1 MKGREGRTYM
11 EDYVLQMNHITKLF
25 PGVKALDDVTF
36 DVRRG
41 EVHALVGENGAG
53 KSTLMKVLSGEYTD
67 YSGEL
72 ILNGEKV
79 SFKGIK
85 ESEAAGIAIIHQEL
99 GLIQTLTV
107 CENIFLGDEVCQ
119 SGLIDWDFEYDRAKE
134 LLDELK
140 LKVNPKT
147 RVGNLGI
154 GQQQLVEIAKALNKN
169 CKILIL
175 DEPTAPLPEDDS
187 ENLLE
192 LVRGLRDKGM
202 SIIFISHKLGE
213 VLSIADTVTIL
224 RDGQTVETRPA
235 REYSQDTLISGMV
248 GRELKTLFE
257 PRSCPIGEVALKVS
271 DWSVFDGIN
280 NKWIVRDINLEVREG
295 EVIGLAGMI
304 GAGRTE
310 PGMSIFG
317 ALDDAITGKLEYRG
331 RQRQRFKN
339 SNEAIKAGVFYSSE
353 DRKRYG
359 LVLTSDIAYNASLSS
374 LDKYI
379 NNGLFI
385 NRDKEY
391 GKVKEMVKKLRIKT
405 PSILQRAGNLSGGN
419 QQKVCLAKALMT
431 EPKVLILDEATRGI
445 DIGAKTEIYQLI
457 NQMAAQGIAVI
468 MISSELPEILGIS
481 DRIYV
486 MREGRIS
493 AEFDN
498 SARNITQ
505 EDVALAATGGVTT

>member
-1 MKGREGRTYM
+1 M
-11 EDYVLQMNHITKLF
+11 
-25 PGVKALDDVTF
+25 
-36 DVRRG
+36 
-41 EVHALVGENGAG
+41 
-53 KSTLMKVLSGEYTD
+53 
-67 YSGEL
+67 
-72 ILNGEKV
+72 
-79 SFKGIK
+79 
-85 ESEAAGIAIIHQEL
+85 
-99 GLIQTLTV
+99 
-107 CENIFLGDEVCQ
+107 
-119 SGLIDWDFEYDRAKE
+119 
-134 LLDELK
+134 
-140 LKVNPKT
+140 
-147 RVGNLGI
+147 
-154 GQQQLVEIAKALNKN
+154 
-169 CKILIL
+169 
-175 DEPTAPLPEDDS
+175 
-187 ENLLE
+187 
-192 LVRGLRDKGM
+192 
-202 SIIFISHKLGE
+202 
-213 VLSIADTVTIL
+213 
-224 RDGQTVETRPA
+224 
-235 REYSQDTLISGMV
+235 
-248 GRELKTLFE
+248 
-257 PRSCPIGEVALKVS
+257 ALKVS

-310 PGMSIFG
+310 LGMSIFG

-468 MISSELPEILGIS
+468 MIFSELPEILGIS

>member
-1 MKGREGRTYM
+1 M
-11 EDYVLQMNHITKLF
+11 
-25 PGVKALDDVTF
+25 
-36 DVRRG
+36 
-41 EVHALVGENGAG
+41 
-53 KSTLMKVLSGEYTD
+53 
-67 YSGEL
+67 
-72 ILNGEKV
+72 
-79 SFKGIK
+79 
-85 ESEAAGIAIIHQEL
+85 
-99 GLIQTLTV
+99 
-107 CENIFLGDEVCQ
+107 
-119 SGLIDWDFEYDRAKE
+119 
-134 LLDELK
+134 
-140 LKVNPKT
+140 
-147 RVGNLGI
+147 
-154 GQQQLVEIAKALNKN
+154 EIAKALNKN

-235 REYSQDTLISGMV
+235 KEYSQDTLISGMV

-310 PGMSIFG
+310 LGMSIFG

-379 NNGLFI
+379 SNGLFI

-457 NQMAAQGIAVI
+457 NQMAAQGIAII

>member
-1 MKGREGRTYM
+1 M

-36 DVRRG
+36 GVRRG

-67 YSGEL
+67 YTGEL

-79 SFKGIK
+79 RFKGIK
-85 ESEAAGIAIIHQEL
+85 ESEAAGVAIIHQEL
-99 GLIQTLTV
+99 GLIQTLNV

-119 SGLIDWDFEYDRAKE
+119 NGLIDWDIEYERAKK

-140 LKVNPKT
+140 LKVNPRT
-147 RVGNLGI
+147 VVGNLGI

-187 ENLLE
+187 ENLLN
-192 LVRGLRDKGM
+192 LMRGLRDKGI

-235 REYSQDTLISGMV
+235 EEYSQDTLISGMV

-257 PRSCPIGEVALKVS
+257 PRCCTIGEVALRVS

-295 EVIGLAGMI
+295 EVVGLAGMI

-310 PGMSIFG
+310 LGMSIFG
-317 ALDDAITGKLEYRG
+317 ALQGSITGKMEYKG
-331 RQRQRFKN
+331 RQRARFKN

-379 NNGLFI
+379 NGGFFI

-391 GKVKEMVKKLRIKT
+391 GKVKEMVK
-405 PSILQRAGNLSGGN
+405 
-419 QQKVCLAKALMT
+419 
-431 EPKVLILDEATRGI
+431 
-445 DIGAKTEIYQLI
+445 
-457 NQMAAQGIAVI
+457 
-468 MISSELPEILGIS
+468 
-481 DRIYV
+481 
-486 MREGRIS
+486 
-493 AEFDN
+493 
-498 SARNITQ
+498 
-505 EDVALAATGGVTT
+505 